1 MFIPEVLY
9 SIKWFMKYIG
19 SSLVIL
25 ICALSFVYAE
35 PLDTV
40 VAVVNDGVITQSE
53 LNTQVELLRGQ
64 LLAKKMAIPE
74 EDVLKKRVLQHLI
87 DVDLQL
93 QLAKQH
99 GMKIEDS
106 DLDDTIK
113 KIADQNNITLEGLK
127 AALAA
132 QGMEWQQ
139 YRESIRKEVLLSR
152 MQQQA
157 VAHEVQVSNSQIE
170 EYLKKNKSQNIS
182 NQQLYHVQNIIIPL
196 PNAPTSEELLKAQA
210 KAKALLLKLK
220 QGSDFSQLAFAESS
234 DAFALEGGDLGDRH
248 LTEMPEIFAKTVVSM
263 KIGEVSEPIRTENG
277 LQLIKLIGIVGEPMR
292 HMVTKT
298 HVRHILIKPDVSMT
312 KTEARLHRSR
322 LYHQLHGGSDFA
334 RFAKQYSL
342 DPVSALKG
350 GDLGWVLPGD
360 LVPEFE
366 KAMDTLAI
374 NEISQP
380 IKTRFGWH
388 FIQVL
393 ERKEEDNT
401 AAYERQ
407 QIRQFLQQRKFAEAI
422 GNWQQRLRGQAY
434 IQVLDKKL
442 A

>member
-1 MFIPEVLY
+1 MFMFNV
-9 SIKWFMKYIG
+9 KYFTKYLFC
-19 SSLVIL
+19 SLVIL
-25 ICALSFVYAE
+25 VCSFVSVYAE

-53 LNTQVELLRGQ
+53 LNQQVELLKQQ
-64 LLAKKMAIPE
+64 LLAKKVAIPE
-74 EDVLKKRVLQHLI
+74 DAVLKKQVLQHLI

-99 GMKIEDS
+99 GMKIEDT

-113 KIADQNNITLEGLK
+113 KIADQNHITLEQLQ

-139 YRESIRKEVLLSR
+139 YRENIRKEVLLAR

-157 VAHEVQVSNSQIE
+157 VANEVQVSSSQVE
-170 EYLKKNKSQNIS
+170 DYLKKNKSQNLS
-182 NQQLYHVQNIIIPL
+182 NQMLYHVQNIIIPL
-196 PNAPTSEELLKAQA
+196 SASPTSEEVLKAKSKAQA
-210 KAKALLLKLK
+210 LLVKIK
-220 QGSDFSQLAFAESS
+220 QGSDFSQIAIAESS

-248 LTEMPEIFAKTVVSM
+248 LAEMPEVFAKTVVAM
-263 KIGEVSEPIRTENG
+263 KVGEVSEPIRTNNG
-277 LQLIKLIGIVGEPMR
+277 FQLIKLTGVMGEPAR
-292 HMVTKT
+292 HVVTKT

-312 KTEARLHRSR
+312 KEEAKLHRSR
-322 LYHQLHGGSDFA
+322 LYHQLHSGGDFA

-366 KAMDTLAI
+366 REMDRLAI

-380 IKTRFGWH
+380 VKTRFGWH

-407 QIRQFLQQRKFAEAI
+407 QIRQFLQQRKFTEAV
-422 GNWQQRLRGQAY
+422 GSWQQRLRGQAY
-434 IQVLDKKL
+434 IKVLDKKL